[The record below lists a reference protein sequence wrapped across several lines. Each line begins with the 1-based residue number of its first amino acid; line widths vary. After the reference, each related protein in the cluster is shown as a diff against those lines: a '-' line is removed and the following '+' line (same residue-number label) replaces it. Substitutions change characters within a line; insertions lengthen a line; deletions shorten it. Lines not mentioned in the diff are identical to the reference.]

1 MNTAVQILL
10 ITVVAVVII
19 FTILYFFGKR
29 AEKKQA
35 ESQEQIE
42 AMKQTFPLLVID
54 KKRMKIKDSGLPSM
68 VLEQTP
74 WYLRRSKVPVVKAKV
89 GAKIMT
95 LMCDNKVFEII
106 PVKKEVRADI
116 SGIYITGVRGM
127 RGPLEIPVKEKKRWF
142 SRKKKK

>member
-19 FTILYFFGKR
+19 LTILYFFGKR
-29 AEKKQA
+29 TEKKQA
-35 ESQEQIE
+35 ESQKQIE
-42 AMKQTFPLLVID
+42 AMKQTFPLLIID

-74 WYLRRSKVPVVKAKV
+74 WYLKMSKVPVVKAKV
-89 GAKIMT
+89 GAKVMT
-95 LMCDNKVFEII
+95 FMCDNKVFDIL
-106 PVKKEVRADI
+106 PVKKEIRADI
-116 SGIYITGVRGM
+116 SGIYITGARGM
-127 RGPLEIPVKEKKRWF
+127 RGPLDIPVKEKKKWF